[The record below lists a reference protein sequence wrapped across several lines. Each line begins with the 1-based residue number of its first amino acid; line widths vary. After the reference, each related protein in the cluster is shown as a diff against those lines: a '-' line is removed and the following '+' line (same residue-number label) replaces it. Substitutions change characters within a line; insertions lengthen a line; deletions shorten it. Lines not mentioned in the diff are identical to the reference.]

1 MLVYTDNYY
10 NNLKDD
16 PICDVDLIRHLQLE
30 DLPKKDLNHLRD
42 LLWKRYCRQAGQA
55 WNVLSKQLNFS
66 DYLLNQ
72 RDDFLCDCM
81 EEMFKAVNKID
92 INKIYDKKWKFYHY
106 YVWVLKNL
114 RTAWIKRILRDSKV
128 LSFNTSPVKDM
139 EDNVDNAFLENLAME
154 CNPDQD
160 SSKEYERAEDEA
172 ILYSAYKKCSKN
184 WSDKKILVYKET
196 LKGKSKKEIARELGM
211 TYQGTKNILDK
222 IIKDLKKE
230 IEGAIA

>member
-92 INKIYDKKWKFYHY
+92 INIF
-106 YVWVLKNL
+106 
-114 RTAWIKRILRDSKV
+114 
-128 LSFNTSPVKDM
+128 FM
-139 EDNVDNAFLENLAME
+139 
-154 CNPDQD
+154 
-160 SSKEYERAEDEA
+160 
-172 ILYSAYKKCSKN
+172 AY
-184 WSDKKILVYKET
+184 L
-196 LKGKSKKEIARELGM
+196 LL
-211 TYQGTKNILDK
+211 
-222 IIKDLKKE
+222 
-230 IEGAIA
+230 